1 MLKRAIKYCKDTIND
16 DYSPKYV
23 KLQCS
28 ELLPILLDE
37 NPKYFVNTSKL
48 TKIKSLLSIIK
59 MPTGSKTGESVVTAL
74 AGFQIFFLISVL
86 CIYHRD
92 DTTKRRFENVLL
104 ELPRKSGK
112 TMLVAL
118 IFIISL
124 LLEPKYSRLFSVA
137 PDGALSREVYTLIK
151 QFIGVSPLL
160 QQINKKDIFKIN
172 RDKLLCILTENEY
185 IPLNYSTSRMDGK
198 MPSIWLCD
206 ETSALPDSYPISAMR
221 LGSLPVKNKLGIMIS
236 TKYTKVDTP
245 FEDEIEFHKQRLDGT
260 LQDDTAFALLYE
272 PDKDLIDQWATSNK
286 IIKQVNPLSVE
297 LKSVFDEVEKMRT
310 QAIAVKGQQ
319 SQFKCKML
327 NIIAQ
332 GETESYVDINDLQ
345 QCRIDDFDWSGRDVY
360 VGLDLSMTA
369 DNTGVVI
376 VTRDEYGHLVAKP
389 MCFIP
394 TDNIDKKTKFEKCD
408 YRRYIDLGL
417 CIDCGTNVIDYGKVE
432 DYIIETLQQD
442 LGVNIL
448 SVGYDRYNAIST
460 VNKLEENGI
469 DCVEIRQHSSVL
481 HPATKLLYEE
491 ITTHNFRYVTDPLYE
506 INFTNAVCTYDM
518 NMNRYVAKKK
528 SSGKVDLVVA
538 TINAVCLL
546 QQNEILDEQWTCCY

>member
-37 NPKYFVNTSKL
+37 DPKYFVNTSKL

-345 QCRIDDFDWSGRDVY
+345 QCRIDEFDWSGRDVY

>member
-1 MLKRAIKYCKDTIND
+1 MLKRAIKYCKDTIKD

-23 KLQCS
+23 KLQCC

-37 NPKYFVNTSKL
+37 DPKYFVNTSKL

-74 AGFQIFFLISVL
+74 AGFQIFFLVSVL

-272 PDKDLIDQWATSNK
+272 PDKDLIDQWATSDK

-332 GETESYVDINDLQ
+332 AETETFVDINDLKE
-345 QCRIDDFDWSGRDVY
+345 CRIDDFDWSGRDVY
-360 VGLDLSMTA
+360 IGLDLSMTA
-369 DNTGVVI
+369 DNTGVVM
-376 VTRDEYGHLVAKP
+376 VTRDEYGHLVSHP

-432 DYIIETLQQD
+432 NYIIDTLQQEFD
-442 LGVNIL
+442 VNIL

-491 ITTHNFRYVTDPLYE
+491 ISTHNFRYVTNPLYE
-506 INFTNAVCTYDM
+506 INFANAVCTYDM

-528 SSGKVDLVVA
+528 SNGKVDLVVA

>member
-37 NPKYFVNTSKL
+37 DPKYFVNTSKL

>member
-1 MLKRAIKYCKDTIND
+1 MLKRAIEYCQNAIND

-28 ELLPILLDE
+28 KLLPVLLDE
-37 NPKYFVNTSKL
+37 DTKYFVNIKKL
-48 TKIKSLLSIIK
+48 KKIKGLLSIIK

-92 DTTKRRFENVLL
+92 DPTKRRFENVLL

-172 RDKLLCILTENEY
+172 RDKLSCILTENEY
-185 IPLNYSTSRMDGK
+185 VPLNYSTSRMDGK

-245 FEDEIEFHKQRLDGT
+245 FEDEITFHKQRLDDI
-260 LQDDTAFALLYE
+260 LHDDTAFALLYE
-272 PDKDLIDQWATSNK
+272 PDQDLIDQWATSDK

-297 LKSVFDEVEKMRT
+297 LQSVFDEVEKMRT

-319 SQFKCKML
+319 AQFKCKML

-332 GETESYVDINDLQ
+332 SETESYVDINDLQ
-345 QCRIDDFDWSGRDVY
+345 QCRIDKFDWSGRDVY
-360 VGLDLSMTA
+360 VGLDLSQTN
-369 DNTGVVI
+369 DNTSVVM
-376 VTRDEYGHLVAKP
+376 VTRDEYGHLVSHP

-394 TDNIDKKTKFEKCD
+394 TDNIDKKIKEEKCD
-408 YRRYIDLGL
+408 YQKYIDLST
-417 CIDCGTNVIDYGKVE
+417 CIACGTNIIDYGKVE
-432 DYIIETLQQD
+432 EYIIATLQQD
-442 LGVNIL
+442 YNVNIIG
-448 SVGYDRYNAIST
+448 VGYDRYNAIST
-460 VNKLEENGI
+460 VNKLEAAGV
-469 DCVEIRQHSSVL
+469 DCIEVKQHSSVL
-481 HPATKLLYEE
+481 ASPTKLLYEE
-491 ITTHNFRYVTDPLYE
+491 ITTHNFRYVTNQLYE
-506 INFTNAVCTYDM
+506 INFVNAVCTYDT
-518 NMNRYVAKKK
+518 NLNRYVHKKK
-528 SSGKVDLVVA
+528 SRGKVDMVVA
-538 TINAVCLL
+538 TLNAVCLL
-546 QQNEILDEQWTCCY
+546 QQQELLDDNWVCS

>member
-1 MLKRAIKYCKDTIND
+1 MLQRAIKYCSDTIED

-23 KLQCS
+23 KLQCK
-28 ELLPILLDE
+28 ELLPILLDKD
-37 NPKYFVNTSKL
+37 PKYFMNTNKL
-48 TKIKSLLSIIK
+48 KKIKGLLSIIK
-59 MPTGSKTGESVVTAL
+59 MPTGSKTGEPVVTAL

-160 QQINKKDIFKIN
+160 QQINKKDLFKIN
-172 RDKLLCILTENEY
+172 RDKLLCVLTENEY

-206 ETSALPDSYPISAMR
+206 ETSALSDSYPISAMR

-236 TKYTKVDTP
+236 TKYTKIDTP
-245 FEDEIEFHKQRLDGT
+245 FEDEIQFHKQRLDNM

-272 PDKDLIDQWATSNK
+272 PDQDLIDQWETSNK

-297 LKSVFDEVEKMRT
+297 LESVFNEVEKMRN

-319 SQFKCKML
+319 AQFKCKML

-332 GETESYVDINDLQ
+332 SETEAYIDINDLK
-345 QCRIDDFDWSGRDVY
+345 QCRIDEFDWSGRDVY
-360 VGLDLSMTA
+360 VGIDLSQSG
-369 DNTGVVI
+369 DNTSVVM
-376 VTRDEYGHLVAKP
+376 VTRDEYGHLVSHP

-394 TDNIDKKTKFEKCD
+394 TDNKDKKSKEEKCD
-408 YRRYIDLGL
+408 YQKYIDLGK
-417 CIDCGTNVIDYGKVE
+417 CIECGTNIIDYSKVE
-432 DYIIETLQQD
+432 EYIIETLQQD
-442 LGVNIL
+442 YNVNIIGT
-448 SVGYDRYNAIST
+448 GYDRYNAIST
-460 VNKLEENGI
+460 VNKLEAAGI
-469 DCVEIRQHSSVL
+469 DCIEVRQHSSVL
-481 HPATKLLYEE
+481 ASPTKLLYEE
-491 ITTHNFRYVTDPLYE
+491 ISTHNFRYVTNQLYE
-506 INFTNAVCTYDM
+506 INFMNARCQYDTNL
-518 NMNRYVAKKK
+518 NRYVTKKK
-528 SSGKVDLVVA
+528 SNGKVDMVVA
-538 TINAVCLL
+538 TLDAVCLL
-546 QQNEILDEQWTCCY
+546 QQQELFDDNWVCS

>member
-37 NPKYFVNTSKL
+37 DPKYFVNTSKL

-86 CIYHRD
+86 CIYHRN

-345 QCRIDDFDWSGRDVY
+345 QCRIDEFDWSGRDVY

>member
-1 MLKRAIKYCKDTIND
+1 MLQRAIKYCEQTIND

-23 KLQCS
+23 KLQCR
-28 ELLPILLDE
+28 ELLPVLQDKDD
-37 NPKYFVNTSKL
+37 KYFVNVKKL
-48 TKIKSLLSIIK
+48 KKIKGLLSIIN
-59 MPTGSKTGESVVTAL
+59 MPTGSKTGESVIAAL
-74 AGFQIFFLISVL
+74 AGFQIFFLVAVL
-86 CIYHRD
+86 CIYHRQ

-151 QFIGVSPLL
+151 QFIGVSHLL
-160 QQINKKDIFKIN
+160 QQINKKDLFKIN
-172 RDKLLCILTENEY
+172 RDKLLCIATENEY
-185 IPLNYSTSRMDGK
+185 VPLNYSTSRMDGK

-236 TKYTKVDTP
+236 TKYTKIDTP
-245 FEDEIEFHKQRLDGT
+245 FEDEIAFHKQRLDKV

-272 PDKDLIDQWATSNK
+272 PDPELIDRWSTSDK

-297 LKSVFDEVEKMRT
+297 LQSVFDEVEKMRT

-319 SQFKCKML
+319 AQFKCKML

-332 GETESYVDINDLQ
+332 SEIESYVDINDLQ

-360 VGLDLSMTA
+360 VGLDLSLTD
-369 DNTGVVI
+369 DNTSVVMI
-376 VTRDEYGHLVAKP
+376 TRDEYGHLVSHP

-394 TDNIDKKTKFEKCD
+394 TDNIDKKTKEEKCD
-408 YRRYIDLGL
+408 YQKYIDLNT
-417 CIDCGTNVIDYGKVE
+417 CIACGTNIIDYSKVE
-432 DYIIETLQQD
+432 DYIITTLQQD
-442 LGVNIL
+442 YGVNIL
-448 SVGYDRYNAIST
+448 GVGYDRYNAIST
-460 VNKLEENGI
+460 VNKLEAAGI
-469 DCVEIRQHSSVL
+469 DCIEVKQHSSVL
-481 HPATKLLYEE
+481 ASPTKLLYEE
-491 ITTHNFRYVTDPLYE
+491 ITTHNFRYTTNQLYE
-506 INFTNAVCTYDM
+506 INFVNAVCTYDT
-518 NMNRYVAKKK
+518 NLNRYVHKKK
-528 SSGKVDLVVA
+528 SRGKVDMVVA
-538 TINAVCLL
+538 TIIAVTLL
-546 QQNEILDEQWTCCY
+546 QQQELLDDNWVCS

>member
-1 MLKRAIKYCKDTIND
+1 MLQQAIDYCCATIND

-28 ELLPILLDE
+28 EILPVLLDE
-37 NPKYFVNTSKL
+37 DPTYFVNNKKL
-48 TKIKSLLSIIK
+48 AKIRGLLSIIK

-74 AGFQIFFLISVL
+74 AGFQIFFLVSVL

-92 DTTKRRFENVLL
+92 DPTKRRFENVLL

-185 IPLNYSTSRMDGK
+185 VPLNYSTSRMDGK

-245 FEDEIEFHKQRLDGT
+245 FEDEISFHKQRLDGV
-260 LQDDTAFALLYE
+260 LQDCTAFALLYE
-272 PDKDLIDQWATSNK
+272 PDPELIDQWATSDK

-297 LKSVFDEVEKMRT
+297 LQSVFDEVEKMRT

-319 SQFKCKML
+319 AQFKCKML

-332 GETESYVDINDLQ
+332 SETESYVDINDLQ
-345 QCRIDDFDWSGRDVY
+345 QCRIDEFDWSGREVY
-360 VGLDLSMTA
+360 VGVDLSQSG
-369 DNTGVVI
+369 DNTSVVM
-376 VTRDEYGHLVAKP
+376 VTRDEYDHLVAKP

-394 TDNIDKKTKFEKCD
+394 KDNKDKKSKEEKCD
-408 YRRYIDLGL
+408 YQRYIDLGT
-417 CIDCGTNVIDYGKVE
+417 CIECGTNIIDYGKVE
-432 DYIIETLQQD
+432 AYIIETLQQEYA
-442 LGVNIL
+442 VNIV
-448 SVGYDRYNAIST
+448 SIGYDRYNAIST
-460 VNKLEENGI
+460 VNKLEEAGL
-469 DCVEIRQHSSVL
+469 DCIEVKQHSSVL
-481 HPATKLLYEE
+481 AAPTKLLYEE
-491 ITTHNFRYVTDPLYE
+491 ITTHNFRYETNQLYE
-506 INFTNAVCTYDM
+506 INFANAVCAYDT
-518 NMNRYVAKKK
+518 NLNRFVHKKK
-528 SSGKVDLVVA
+528 SNGKVDMVVA
-538 TINAVCLL
+538 TLDAVTLL
-546 QQNEILDEQWTCCY
+546 QQAEWLDDTWVCS

>member
-1 MLKRAIKYCKDTIND
+1 MLQRAIKYCSDTIED

-23 KLQCS
+23 KLQCK
-28 ELLPILLDE
+28 ELLPILLDKD
-37 NPKYFVNTSKL
+37 PKYFMNTNKL
-48 TKIKSLLSIIK
+48 KKIKGLLSIIK
-59 MPTGSKTGESVVTAL
+59 MPTGSKTGEPVVTAL

-160 QQINKKDIFKIN
+160 QQINKKDLFKIN
-172 RDKLLCILTENEY
+172 RDKLLCVLTENEY

-236 TKYTKVDTP
+236 TKYTKIDTP
-245 FEDEIEFHKQRLDGT
+245 FEDEIQFHKQRLDNM

-272 PDKDLIDQWATSNK
+272 PDQDLIDQWETSNK

-297 LKSVFDEVEKMRT
+297 LESVFNEVEKMRN

-319 SQFKCKML
+319 AQFKCKML

-332 GETESYVDINDLQ
+332 SETEAYIDINDLK
-345 QCRIDDFDWSGRDVY
+345 QCRIDEFDWSGRDVY
-360 VGLDLSMTA
+360 VGIDLSQSG
-369 DNTGVVI
+369 DNTSVVM
-376 VTRDEYGHLVAKP
+376 VTRDEYGHLVSHP

-394 TDNIDKKTKFEKCD
+394 TDNKDKKSKEEKCD
-408 YRRYIDLGL
+408 YQKYIDLGK
-417 CIDCGTNVIDYGKVE
+417 CIECGTNIIDYSKVE
-432 DYIIETLQQD
+432 EYIIETLQQD
-442 LGVNIL
+442 YNVNIIGT
-448 SVGYDRYNAIST
+448 GYDR
-460 VNKLEENGI
+460 
-469 DCVEIRQHSSVL
+469 
-481 HPATKLLYEE
+481 
-491 ITTHNFRYVTDPLYE
+491 
-506 INFTNAVCTYDM
+506 
-518 NMNRYVAKKK
+518 
-528 SSGKVDLVVA
+528 
-538 TINAVCLL
+538 
-546 QQNEILDEQWTCCY
+546 

>member
-1 MLKRAIKYCKDTIND
+1 MLQQAIDYCRATIND

-28 ELLPILLDE
+28 EILPVLLDE
-37 NPKYFVNTSKL
+37 DPIYFVNNKKL
-48 TKIKSLLSIIK
+48 TKIRGLLSIIK

-74 AGFQIFFLISVL
+74 AGFQIFFLVSVL

-92 DTTKRRFENVLL
+92 DPTKRRFENVLL

-185 IPLNYSTSRMDGK
+185 VPLNYSTSRMDGK

-245 FEDEIEFHKQRLDGT
+245 FEDEISFHKQRLDGV
-260 LQDDTAFALLYE
+260 LQDCTAFALLYE
-272 PDKDLIDQWATSNK
+272 PDPELIDQWATSDK

-297 LKSVFDEVEKMRT
+297 LQSVFDEVEKMRT

-319 SQFKCKML
+319 AQFKCKML

-332 GETESYVDINDLQ
+332 SETESYVDINDLQ
-345 QCRIDDFDWSGRDVY
+345 QCRIDEFDWSGRDVY
-360 VGLDLSMTA
+360 VGVDLSMTT
-369 DNTGVVI
+369 DNTSVVM

-394 TDNIDKKTKFEKCD
+394 KDNKDKKSKEEKCD
-408 YRRYIDLGL
+408 YQRYIDLGI
-417 CIDCGTNVIDYGKVE
+417 CIECGTNIIDYSKVE
-432 DYIIETLQQD
+432 AYIIDTLQQEYA
-442 LGVNIL
+442 VNII
-448 SVGYDRYNAIST
+448 SIGYDRYNAIST
-460 VNKLEENGI
+460 VNKLEEAGF
-469 DCVEIRQHSSVL
+469 DCIEIRQHSSVL
-481 HPATKLLYEE
+481 AAPTKLLYEE
-491 ITTHNFRYVTDPLYE
+491 ITTHNFRYETNQLYE
-506 INFTNAVCTYDM
+506 VNFANAVCTYDT
-518 NMNRYVAKKK
+518 NLNRFVHKKK
-528 SSGKVDLVVA
+528 SRGKVDMVVA
-538 TINAVCLL
+538 TLDAVTLL
-546 QQNEILDEQWTCCY
+546 QQAEWLDDTWVCS